1 MEKAIIEKLNKAGF
15 TKIVNLD
22 TGVSYWAV
30 FFFAEKDQISVIIP
44 DYIDP
49 FYFMP
54 KGHVYAGIK
63 KSLIDEDG
71 NIYIDTETGKTVFL
85 FDEKQ
90 DKQLDTYKEYLKK
103 HKTTIK
109 DERNQYLAE
118 IGV

>member
-1 MEKAIIEKLNKAGF
+1 MKWRTTVVGIFIVLIGVIFSPWPEFISDVANNIIA
-15 TKIVNLD
+15 
-22 TGVSYWAV
+22 A
-30 FFFAEKDQISVIIP
+30 IP